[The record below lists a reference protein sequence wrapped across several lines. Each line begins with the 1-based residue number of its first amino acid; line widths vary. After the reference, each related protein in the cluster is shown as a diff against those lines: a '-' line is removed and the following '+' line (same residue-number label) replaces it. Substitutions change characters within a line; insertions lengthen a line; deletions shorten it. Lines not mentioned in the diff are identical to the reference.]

1 MTRLPRDVSGQRL
14 AKALVKLGYAA
25 GRQRGSHLAVTTLES
40 GKHTL
45 HIPLH
50 PNLKPGMLSHLL
62 GQVQAHFGLS
72 RDQLLELLD
81 L

>member
-1 MTRLPRDVSGQRL
+1 MTRLPRDVSGLQL
-14 AKALVKLGYAA
+14 AQALTKLGYSA
-25 GRQRGSHLAVTTLES
+25 GRQSGSHLAITTLEH

-50 PNLKPGMLSHLL
+50 DSLKPGMLSHLL

-72 RDQLLELLD
+72 RDQLLESL
-81 L
+81 